1 MLLFVGEGRRLRELV
16 NMNPTSVHLE
26 QESWALCQ
34 AHQQLARTNAQLE
47 PRLRRASLASSEQ
60 SPQCRYILCKL
71 RYDVAP
77 SSLPLYSHQSVH
89 PIRSASEP
97 NPVVIRDRDA
107 FVIFPSRFKH

>member
-77 SSLPLYSHQSVH
+77 SSLPLYSHQSIH
-89 PIRSASEP
+89 PIRSASEL
-97 NPVVIRDRDA
+97 NPVVI
-107 FVIFPSRFKH
+107 

>member
-34 AHQQLARTNAQLE
+34 AYQQLARTNAQLE

-77 SSLPLYSHQSVH
+77 SSLPLYFHTSPYIQSDQH
-89 PIRSASEP
+89 P
-97 NPVVIRDRDA
+97 NPTRSSSEIGM
-107 FVIFPSRFKH
+107 HL